1 MSAADFDAWL
11 QEHPSDDVPAAF
23 ADWLAQ
29 ATGDTVIG
37 KRVDGDDVIVA
48 AADDRD

>member
-11 QEHPSDDVPAAF
+11 QEHPSDDVPGAF

-29 ATGDTVIG
+29 QTGDTVIG
-37 KRVDGDDVIVA
+37 LQVDGPGAVIA
-48 AADDRD
+48 TPDED